1 MCAKFDYGPILNG
14 TFEITGIPI
23 QRLTKMTAIKE
34 YFVHLAMM
42 SPAVCINACH
52 VKIEEKFTTYSTS
65 VP

>member
-1 MCAKFDYGPILNG
+1 
-14 TFEITGIPI
+14 
-23 QRLTKMTAIKE
+23 MTAIKE